1 MDSKAVP
8 SNVSVTKY
16 QRGKLLKCDNK
27 LMVFKIFNKLNEKY
41 LTLAIKDLKKLTSE
55 FTGVSEVVVLS

>member
-16 QRGKLLKCDNK
+16 QRDKLLKCDNK

-55 FTGVSEVVVLS
+55 FTGVSEVVVLP